1 MLLILTVAAGLWL
14 YRNLIIEK
22 RIIRQLVNERLGV
35 TQLKGKKVY
44 ILASHSH
51 FFEEYIYD
59 TPEHGGHEL
68 PGWIIGTAGA
78 EQYRPD
84 IRYGYLLVEVT
95 PDGVIHNSFKEVYR
109 DSSPEGPAEL
119 TRYCFEQNRQ
129 TSRKPED
136 FVTAAK
142 CSSLASSR

>member
-59 TPEHGGHEL
+59 TPEHGGHGL

-95 PDGVIHNSFKEVYR
+95 PDGVIHNSFKKSIAIVHLR
-109 DSSPEGPAEL
+109 GPPNSLVIALSKTDRLPENPK
-119 TRYCFEQNRQ
+119 
-129 TSRKPED
+129 TS
-136 FVTAAK
+136 
-142 CSSLASSR
+142 